1 MAILFDANALV
12 FHLRSTGL
20 HNWIQNLKGDG
31 FLDDYERTAQ
41 TYIVAYILQK
51 CFYGHD
57 SVYMPRPIK
66 IEERQDRSGDFPI
79 PDISM
84 PSTNFSGH
92 LDVWVELKVY
102 FGQLTLNENDI
113 QNLTWDFQKASNN
126 VASGG
131 RGVVLIMC
139 EDREY
144 IDEQVNLIHR
154 EFESVELI
162 IIGGTD

>member
-1 MAILFDANALV
+1 MAMPFNADALV
-12 FHLRSTGL
+12 FHLRSIGL
-20 HNWIQNLKGDG
+20 HNWIVNLKRDG

-41 TYIVAYILQK
+41 TYIVAYILQN
-51 CFYGHD
+51 CFYGHN
-57 SVYMPRPIK
+57 SLYMPRPIK
-66 IEERQDRSGDFPI
+66 IEERQDRSGDIPI

-102 FGQLTLNENDI
+102 FGQLTLNQSDI
-113 QNLTWDFQKASNN
+113 RNLTWDFQKASNN

-139 EDREY
+139 ESREH
-144 IDEQVNLIHR
+144 IDEHVDLIHR
-154 EFESVELI
+154 EFENVDLI